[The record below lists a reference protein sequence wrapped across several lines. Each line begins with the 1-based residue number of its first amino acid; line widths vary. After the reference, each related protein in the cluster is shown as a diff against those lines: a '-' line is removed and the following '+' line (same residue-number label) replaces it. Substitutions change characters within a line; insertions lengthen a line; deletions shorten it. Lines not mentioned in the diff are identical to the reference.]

1 MGEDVL
7 MIGMRRLAAIAVVIF
22 TWVTSAVSQESSP
35 PVISFQA
42 NPRPVTLP
50 RDTYLG
56 EVAGVAVN
64 SKGHIFVFNRGTRTQ
79 LMEFNRDGSFVRFIG
94 NDLYGFSFA
103 HVVRIDKDDN
113 IWCVDEGSNMV
124 IEFDPEGRVMTLYG
138 RKPEAVEG
146 GGPRPANAPPP
157 PPDFATFQERLF
169 NRPTDVAW
177 DAAGNSYIADGYGNS
192 RVVKYDKNG
201 DWITE
206 WGKRGTE
213 PGEFHTVHTIATDA
227 NGNVYVGDRENHRIQ
242 VFDGDGKFL
251 KAFTNIGAPLDNSI
265 TPGPH
270 QVLYTSDSNKGRI
283 YKMDL
288 NGNILGAFG
297 KPGKQLKEFGWVHE
311 ISCPSENTLFVAELL
326 NWRVQKLTLHPA
338 H

>member
-1 MGEDVL
+1 
-7 MIGMRRLAAIAVVIF
+7 MRRFALLLSLVLVVPLFALAQEASVPEIAYDSVPNLLKL
-22 TWVTSAVSQESSP
+22 P
-35 PVISFQA
+35 PD
-42 NPRPVTLP
+42 L
-50 RDTYLG
+50 YLG
-56 EVAGVAVN
+56 EAAGVAVN
-64 SKGHIFVFNRGTRTQ
+64 SKGDIFVFTRSGHTR
-79 LMEFNRDGSFVRFIG
+79 LFEFDPSGKFMREIG
-94 NDLYGFSFA
+94 QDLYGFSFA
-103 HVVRIDKDDN
+103 HVVRIDKNDN
-113 IWCVDEGSNMV
+113 IWAVDEGANMV
-124 IEFDPEGRVMTLYG
+124 IEFSPEGRVITLYG

-146 GGPRPANAPPP
+146 GGPRAPGAPPPPPP

-177 DAAGNSYIADGYGNS
+177 DAEGNSYISDGYGNS

-201 DWITE
+201 EWVTE
-206 WGKRGTE
+206 WGKRGSE
-213 PGEFHTVHTIATDA
+213 PGEFYHPHTIATDA
-227 NGNVYVGDRENHRIQ
+227 SGNVYVGDRENHRIQ
-242 VFDGDGKFL
+242 VFDGNGKFL
-251 KAFTNIGAPLDNSI
+251 KAFTNIGAPWAICI

-311 ISCPSENTLFVAELL
+311 IACPSENTLFAAELL
-326 NWRVQKLTLHPA
+326 NWRVQKLTLHPS